1 MKIYD
6 LLESGVWI
14 FLLLLTIAFVY
25 AIMTFACILSL
36 GMLGGFSIGICKMVS
51 LVGTVLIVVVSFI
64 KVYLEN
70 RE

>member
-1 MKIYD
+1 MEIYD
-6 LLESGVWI
+6 LLEAVVWV

-25 AIMTFACILSL
+25 VTITFACILSL

-51 LVGTVLIVVVSFI
+51 LVCTVLIVVVSFI